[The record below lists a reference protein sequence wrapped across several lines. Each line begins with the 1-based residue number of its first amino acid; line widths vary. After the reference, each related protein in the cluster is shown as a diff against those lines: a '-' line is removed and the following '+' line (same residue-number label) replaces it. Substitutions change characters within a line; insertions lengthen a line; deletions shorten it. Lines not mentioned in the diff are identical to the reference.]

1 MRFSFRKKA
10 MAIVLAVLILTS
22 VLPVGAGVAA
32 TCAGNAHTPDKTTLY
47 PADWNST
54 NGGYPDDY
62 YLCSACGAACDA
74 NGFNMVFV
82 GAGNGCSGGRKCHV
96 PGNSFTICDGT
107 VCYYCTACGHIV
119 DAAGTVIDG
128 SSGGGHS
135 PNISEPNSANYK
147 VCTGGYQTTFY
158 YCQTC
163 GFACDANG
171 NGLTCIR
178 GTGAHNPDK
187 TTLYPADWNT
197 ATGGY
202 SDDYYLCTYCGAAC
216 DVHGAAM
223 MFVGA
228 GNGCSGGRK
237 CHLPGTM
244 EYPANYTVCN
254 GGYKVNYYLCT
265 SCNRE
270 VDAQGTVVEFS
281 EATSAHSPDTDNPY
295 PSNYTAC
302 GGGFK
307 STHYACKVCHTACD
321 ASGSDITWNA
331 PTSSVHSPDTN
342 NPQPANYTV
351 CGGGYKTTWY
361 ECKACGTACDSAGSS
376 MSMDGGN
383 GVHSPDTDNPHPA
396 DYTACGGGFTSTWY
410 ECKVCGA
417 SCDENGDGNSN
428 IWSAATVP
436 HSPDTANPQP
446 ANYTACGGGHK
457 STWYFCTVCS
467 QHCDASGSDISWDA
481 PTSSVH
487 SPDTDN
493 PQSANYAAC
502 NGGYK
507 STWYFCTVCSQ
518 PCDASGSDISWDAP
532 TSSVH
537 SPDTN
542 NPQPANY
549 TVCSG
554 GCKTTWYMCT
564 YCGAEC
570 DANGDSSIWSAPT
583 AAHSPDLTN
592 EHTANYTACGGG
604 HKSTWYECTVC
615 GYPCDANGGYVEW
628 SAPTATPHTPDL
640 NNEQPANYVACGG
653 GYKSAFYICTVC
665 NQPCNADGTDAVYT
679 GPTTTTHNLGEKQP
693 ANYEPCGLGG
703 YKTDYYKCVDC
714 NNCFDENG
722 NSVVWSEPTG
732 KHTPRADKWE
742 ANYTVCGGGYKDA
755 YYLCEYC
762 NRACDINGNDM
773 VWQSGNGAHTPD
785 EGHKADWTA
794 CGGGY
799 KADYYLCI
807 YCGVSCDAEG
817 NCTNAWETPT
827 MDAKHT
833 SSGELH
839 KANYT
844 DCGGG
849 YDKDYYI
856 CDVCG
861 NAFDTDGYT
870 VLNFDPLTR
879 HTPDTA
885 NPHPA
890 DYTACGGGYKSTWY
904 ECKVCNQPC
913 DANGDNAVWSEP
925 TEGHDLKKVDAADP
939 TYESSGNTEYWVCKV
954 CDNYFS
960 DAQGKNLIED
970 KDSVIIPKLE
980 YVTAVTELSEVPESV
995 SDKYPTVDDVSKALV
1010 EAAFAADTTLVKEDA
1025 DSVVLD
1031 VVLETKS
1038 SDGAVTPVTQES
1050 FPEEGVD
1057 VVLAYPE
1064 GTDDSYQFVITHMI
1078 TYGDLAGT
1086 IENMEYTLEEDGI
1099 HVHFSS
1105 MSPVCITYQKTA
1117 VKPVGDANG
1126 DGEINSRDAVLVLS
1140 YCADDSAEGIDL
1152 AAADVN
1158 GDGEIDSRDA
1168 VAILRLCAENQN

>member
-1 MRFSFRKKA
+1 MRFPFRKKA
-10 MAIVLAVLILTS
+10 MAIVLAVLLLTS
-22 VLPVGAGVAA
+22 VLPVSAGAAA
-32 TCAGNAHTPDKTTLY
+32 ACAGNAHTPDKTTLY

-54 NGGYPDDY
+54 DGGYSDDY
-62 YLCSACGAACDA
+62 YLCSDCGAACDA

-82 GAGNGCSGGRKCHV
+82 GAGNGCSGGRKCHL
-96 PGNSFTICDGT
+96 PGSSFTICDGT

-135 PNISEPNSANYK
+135 PNISEPNNANYK

-171 NGLTCIR
+171 NGLTYIR

-202 SDDYYLCTYCGAAC
+202 PDDYYLCTYCGAAC
-216 DVHGAAM
+216 DVHGAPM

-237 CHLPGTM
+237 CHLPGTT
-244 EYPANYTVCN
+244 EYSANYTACN

-265 SCNRE
+265 GCNRA

-281 EATSAHSPDTDNPY
+281 EATA
-295 PSNYTAC
+295 A
-302 GGGFK
+302 
-307 STHYACKVCHTACD
+307 
-321 ASGSDITWNA
+321 
-331 PTSSVHSPDTN
+331 
-342 NPQPANYTV
+342 
-351 CGGGYKTTWY
+351 
-361 ECKACGTACDSAGSS
+361 
-376 MSMDGGN
+376 
-383 GVHSPDTDNPHPA
+383 HSPDTDNPHPA

-410 ECKVCGA
+410 ECEVCGA
-417 SCDENGDGNSN
+417 SCDENGDG
-428 IWSAATVP
+428 
-436 HSPDTANPQP
+436 
-446 ANYTACGGGHK
+446 Y
-457 STWYFCTVCS
+457 
-467 QHCDASGSDISWDA
+467 
-481 PTSSVH
+481 SSL
-487 SPDTDN
+487 
-493 PQSANYAAC
+493 
-502 NGGYK
+502 
-507 STWYFCTVCSQ
+507 W
-518 PCDASGSDISWDAP
+518 I
-532 TSSVH
+532 
-537 SPDTN
+537 
-542 NPQPANY
+542 
-549 TVCSG
+549 
-554 GCKTTWYMCT
+554 
-564 YCGAEC
+564 
-570 DANGDSSIWSAPT
+570 APT
-583 AAHSPDLTN
+583 AAHS
-592 EHTANYTACGGG
+592 
-604 HKSTWYECTVC
+604 
-615 GYPCDANGGYVEW
+615 
-628 SAPTATPHTPDL
+628 PDL

-653 GYKSAFYICTVC
+653 GYKTNYYYCTVC
-665 NQPCNADGTDAVYT
+665 SQPCNADGTDAVYT

-693 ANYEPCGLGG
+693 ANYAPCFGG
-703 YKTDYYKCVDC
+703 YKTDYYECADC
-714 NNCFDENG
+714 HQCFDENG
-722 NSVVWSEPTG
+722 NHAEWGEPTG

-742 ANYTVCGGGYKDA
+742 ANWTPCGGGYKDA

-773 VWQSGNGAHTPD
+773 VWQNGNGNHTPD
-785 EGHKADWTA
+785 EGHKADWTP
-794 CGGGY
+794 CGGGC
-799 KADYYLCI
+799 KADYYICI
-807 YCGVSCDAEG
+807 YCGMSCDADGSYTE
-817 NCTNAWETPT
+817 AWEAPT

-879 HTPDTA
+879 HTPDTD

-890 DYTACGGGYKSTWY
+890 DYTACGGGFKSTWY

-913 DANGDNAVWSEP
+913 DANGDNAGWSDP
-925 TEGHDLKKVDAADP
+925 TEGHDLKKVDAAEP
-939 TYESSGNTEYWVCKV
+939 TDESNGTTEYWVCKD
-954 CDNYFS
+954 CDNFFS
-960 DAQGKNLIED
+960 DAKGENPIED

-995 SDKYPTVDDVSKALV
+995 KDKYPTVDDVSKALV

-1031 VVLETKS
+1031 VVLELKS
-1038 SDGAVTPVTQES
+1038 ADGTVTAVTPDN

-1064 GTDDSYQFVITHMI
+1064 GTDDSYHFVITHMI
-1078 TYGDLAGT
+1078 TYGDLTGT
-1086 IENMEYTLEEDGI
+1086 IENMNYTLEEDGI

-1117 VKPVGDANG
+1117 VEPGTLIGDANG
-1126 DGEINSRDAVLVLS
+1126 DGIIDSNDAVLVLRC
-1140 YCADDSAEGIDL
+1140 YADSTTEGIDL
-1152 AAADVN
+1152 TASDVN
-1158 GDGEIDSRDA
+1158 GDGVVDANDA
-1168 VAILRLCAENQN
+1168 VAILRLYAGNQE